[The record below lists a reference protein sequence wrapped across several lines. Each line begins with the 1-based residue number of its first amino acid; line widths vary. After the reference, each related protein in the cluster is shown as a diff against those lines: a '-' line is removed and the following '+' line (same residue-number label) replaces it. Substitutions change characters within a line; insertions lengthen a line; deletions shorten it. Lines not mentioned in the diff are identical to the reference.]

1 MLKASSISHFQLGY
15 LSSNFQGGLSLLS
28 KGVLQSTE
36 WYQSVA
42 CLIIE
47 CDDFI
52 SLLDNLSL
60 QLKDLAD
67 SLNAVEARDSESFE
81 MPTSDASFSIH
92 LICLISS

>member
-1 MLKASSISHFQLGY
+1 MI
-15 LSSNFQGGLSLLS
+15 
-28 KGVLQSTE
+28 E
-36 WYQSVA
+36 
-42 CLIIE
+42 LINE
-47 CDDFI
+47 CEDFI

-81 MPTSDASFSIH
+81 MPTSAASFSIH